1 MTRPKKPPK
10 PTPKPKRP
18 SFAAALQA
26 SIKNNTPCKWS
37 FPKAALANIAE
48 VREVNEQGEV
58 FVPAMAVARALKATY
73 AIPVSVKTIA
83 KRLADMH
90 GGKW

>member
-1 MTRPKKPPK
+1 MNKPNKAP
-10 PTPKPKRP
+10 PKPKRS
-18 SFAAALQA
+18 SFAAALAA
-26 SIKNNTPCKWS
+26 SIKTQSPARWEFS
-37 FPKAALANIAE
+37 KAALANIAE
-48 VREVNEQGEV
+48 VRETNEHGEV

-83 KRLADMH
+83 KRLGEMH